1 MYTNECPNIFVQTK
15 LIRTNVRI
23 IMCAQ
28 YIQISEYIGHR
39 LVTLCSKVSSKKG
52 INWKFS
58 KHSQSQNVM
67 SVYQVFFCAKI
78 ILSFFLLSHDVF
90 HHEKTF
96 TVGRRRN
103 HSQLLKHVLQE
114 WGGDIWSISDG
125 NFMASFQCLSPPP
138 WIKFPSEL

>member
-58 KHSQSQNVM
+58 KNSQSQNVM
-67 SVYQVFFCAKI
+67 SVYQVFFVPKSFSVAKTCFTRVGRWYLINFGRKFHGEFSMFVTTTMDKVSFRI
-78 ILSFFLLSHDVF
+78 IKYATFVM
-90 HHEKTF
+90 KTF
-96 TVGRRRN
+96 VIKTIQRLIRRSN
-103 HSQLLKHVLQE
+103 
-114 WGGDIWSISDG
+114 
-125 NFMASFQCLSPPP
+125 
-138 WIKFPSEL
+138 